1 MEYNAINDLTEI
13 AGRILKR
20 APKWQATVRRSHFAG
35 RAFGARMLP
44 DEVEVTRRI
53 DRAIIALRGRFH
65 QRAADAGVPV
75 AFASFPIPDLERATP
90 AEREYLTLESAGA
103 GAEGFPAAAVA
114 RVARP
119 PLGLPPVPV
128 PPDSPVTPARI
139 ELGRKLFFDR
149 RLSHNGTMSCAMCHI
164 PEQGFTNVELAR
176 PVGIEGRSLRR
187 NSPTVFNVAYVERLF
202 HDGRETSLE
211 TQVLGPLLD
220 RSEMANPSMGH
231 VLAKLRAL
239 DDYEGQFE
247 RAFGA
252 GPSVDRLGQALAAYQ
267 RTLLS
272 ANSPF
277 DRWRYGGEAG
287 ALEPRAV
294 RGFALFTGKAGCVAC
309 HAIGERHALFSDGE
323 FHDTGVGWYNAT
335 LRDRQ
340 RDAVPVEIA
349 PGLTIAVDRALVDS
363 VGDPEPSDLGRHE
376 VTQDPADLWK
386 FRTPSLRNVALTPP
400 YMHDGSL
407 RTLTDVVRFYDRG
420 GHRHPGLD
428 PRIRPLGLSDGEVE
442 DLVAFL
448 ESLTGDNVAVLIDE
462 ARGAAAAR

>member
-1 MEYNAINDLTEI
+1 MSARR
-13 AGRILKR
+13 AGRLGV
-20 APKWQATVRRSHFAG
+20 ALAVAALAATVLA
-35 RAFGARMLP
+35 GARP
-44 DEVEVTRRI
+44 
-53 DRAIIALRGRFH
+53 
-65 QRAADAGVPV
+65 
-75 AFASFPIPDLERATP
+75 
-90 AEREYLTLESAGA
+90 GA
-103 GAEGFPAAAVA
+103 GAAAAGFPAAAVA

-128 PPDSPVTPARI
+128 PADSPVTPARV

-176 PVGIEGRSLRR
+176 PVGSEGRSLRR
-187 NSPTVFNVAYVERLF
+187 NSPTVLNVAYVERLF
-202 HDGRETSLE
+202 HDGRESSLE
-211 TQVLGPLLD
+211 TQVLGPLLE
-220 RSEMANPSMGH
+220 RSEMANPSIGH
-231 VLAKLRAL
+231 VLARLRTL
-239 DDYEGQFE
+239 PDYAGWFE

-287 ALEPRAV
+287 ALKPRAV
-294 RGFALFTGKAGCVAC
+294 RGFTLFTGKAGCAAC
-309 HAIGERHALFSDGE
+309 HTLGERHALFSDGE

-335 LRDRQ
+335 VRDRR

-349 PGLTIAVDRALVDS
+349 PGVTVAVDRAIVDS
-363 VGDPEPSDLGRHE
+363 VGDPEPADLGRHE
-376 VTQDPADLWK
+376 VTLDPADLWT

-407 RTLTDVVRFYDRG
+407 PTLADVVRFYDRG

-462 ARGAAAAR
+462 ARGGGPGR